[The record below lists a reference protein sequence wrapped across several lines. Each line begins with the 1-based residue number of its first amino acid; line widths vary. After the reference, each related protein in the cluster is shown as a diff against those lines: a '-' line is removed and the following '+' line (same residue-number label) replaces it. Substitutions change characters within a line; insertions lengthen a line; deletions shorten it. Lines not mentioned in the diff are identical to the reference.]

1 MNRRQFTQFLTA
13 TAFLGGTSASSAHPR
28 ETMAMTKPAPYRIS
42 IPAEQVTDLK
52 ARLQHVRW
60 PVEPDGDSWERG
72 IPGSYLRRLSD
83 RWRAFDWA
91 RHEAAINR
99 FDQVLFSY
107 EHQDIH
113 AFHVRSPEPGA
124 VPLVLLHGWPSSGLE
139 YLKVFEALA
148 NPVAHGGKASDA
160 FHVIAPTMPGF
171 GLSPAATTAGWSM
184 GKVAE
189 AVLALVSALGYDRFA
204 VHGTDMGAG
213 VAGEVDTRAAGRVI
227 GLHTGTDSD
236 TAVAVASFMK
246 DAALARGDLSAAQKA
261 DLAKRFA
268 GMDNR
273 NGYIAI
279 QSSRPKTLGFALNDS
294 PIGQLAWIAEKFAAW
309 TDPDKA
315 LIEDAVDLDQF
326 LAIAS
331 TYWFGGGAAGSA
343 HAVWESFR
351 AMGWGA
357 QTATPKGVIA
367 FNADDLTRPLL
378 DPQNALSHWTSRS
391 DGGHFPAMELPDVLV
406 ADLRLFFSQLRA

>member
-1 MNRRQFTQFLTA
+1 
-13 TAFLGGTSASSAHPR
+13 
-28 ETMAMTKPAPYRIS
+28 MTKPAPFRIS
-42 IPAEQVTDLK
+42 IPEEEIADLK
-52 ARLQHVRW
+52 IRLKRARW

-72 IPGSYLRRLSD
+72 IPGSYLRQLAD
-83 RWRAFDWA
+83 RWSAFDWA
-91 RHEAAINR
+91 SHQAAINR

-107 EHQDIH
+107 EQHDIH
-113 AFHVRSPEPGA
+113 AFHVRSAEPDA

-139 YLKVFEALA
+139 YLKVFEKLA
-148 NPVAHGGKASDA
+148 DPVAHGGKASDA

-184 GKVAE
+184 GKVAD
-189 AVLALVSALGYDRFA
+189 AVLALVSALGYERFA

-213 VAGEVDTRAAGRVI
+213 VAGELDVRAAGRVI

-246 DAALARGDLSAAQKA
+246 DAALARTDLSDAQKA

-268 GMDNR
+268 GMDDR
-273 NGYIAI
+273 NGYLAI
-279 QSSRPKTLGFALNDS
+279 QSSRPKTLGFALHDS
-294 PIGQLAWIAEKFAAW
+294 PTGQLAWIAEKFAAW

-331 TYWFGGGAAGSA
+331 TYWFGGGGAGSA

-357 QTATPKGVIA
+357 QTHTPKGVIA

-378 DPQNALSHWTSRS
+378 DPQKALSHWTSRS

-406 ADLRLFFSQLRA
+406 ADLRLFFSTLRA

>member
-1 MNRRQFTQFLTA
+1 MNRRQFTSSLA
-13 TAFLGGTSASSAHPR
+13 VTAFLTGAGASSAHTQ
-28 ETMAMTKPAPYRIS
+28 ETMAMTKPAPFRLS
-42 IPAEQVTDLK
+42 IPEDQLADLK
-52 ARLQHVRW
+52 TRLQRARW

-72 IPGSYLRRLSD
+72 IPGSYLHQLAD
-83 RWRAFDWA
+83 RWAAFDWA
-91 RHEAAINR
+91 KHEAAINR
-99 FDQVLFSY
+99 FDQVLFTHD
-107 EHQDIH
+107 HQDIH
-113 AFHVRSPEPGA
+113 AFHIRSPEPDA
-124 VPLVLLHGWPSSGLE
+124 VPLVLLHGWPSCGLE
-139 YLKVFEALA
+139 YLKIFDALA
-148 NPVAHGGKASDA
+148 DPVAHGGKASDA

-171 GLSPAATTAGWSM
+171 GLSPAATTPGWNM
-184 GKVAE
+184 AKVAQ
-189 AVLALVSALGYDRFA
+189 ATLSLVSALGYDRFA

-213 VAGEVDTRAAGRVI
+213 VAGQLDTLAAGRVI

-246 DAALARGDLSAAQKA
+246 DAALARSDLSDAQKA
-261 DLAKRFA
+261 DLAQRFA

-273 NGYIAI
+273 NGYLAI
-279 QSSRPKTLGFALNDS
+279 QSSRPKTLGFALHDS
-294 PIGQLAWIAEKFAAW
+294 PTGQLAWIAEKFAAW

-331 TYWFGGGAAGSA
+331 TYWFGGGGAGSA
-343 HAVWESFR
+343 HAIWESFR

-357 QTATPKGVIA
+357 QTSTPKGVIA

-378 DPQNALSHWTSRS
+378 DPQNALTHWTSRS

-406 ADLRLFFSQLRA
+406 ADLRLFFSTIRG